1 MQSLHRTRGGDG
13 HQGSKHYDAAKVAD
27 PQAPEFFAVVHLP
40 LVARTGRRE
49 QRGR

>member
-40 LVARTGRRE
+40 
-49 QRGR
+49 RGRPAWIFLA